1 LNLKTLKR
9 ASCCGAAL
17 AFEGHAQRVKQ
28 VGQINQINRSNAESL
43 GWRPAHRLLCKQPG
57 QVVRQAF
64 VQFFAVGGT

>member
-43 GWRPAHRLLCKQPG
+43 GWRPAQRLLCEQPG
-57 QVVRQAF
+57 QVVRRAF
-64 VQFFAVGGT
+64 VQCFAVGGT